1 MIRTEFFTGPAIAAQ
16 LPSLSALRMQVFRA
30 WPYLYDGSLPSEA
43 DTLSSFAQSKTAG
56 IAIAFDGHAPVGA
69 STCVHMPEEDD
80 HVTLPFRQAGID
92 LASICYFGESVLL
105 EAYRGQGIGVRFF
118 ELREAHAQTMPG
130 VTTTAFCAVQRP
142 DEHPL
147 KPPGVVPLDAF
158 WRKRGYAPTDLACK
172 MVWKQTDS
180 ADKVENTL
188 RFWTKRLAG

>member
-1 MIRTEFFTGPAIAAQ
+1 MIRSEFFTGPAIAAQ
-16 LPSLSALRMQVFRA
+16 LPSLSALRMTVFRA

-56 IAIAFDGHAPVGA
+56 IAIAFDGDEPVGA

-80 HVTLPFRQAGID
+80 HITLPFRQAGID
-92 LASICYFGESVLL
+92 LGSICYFGESVLL

-118 ELREAHAQTMPG
+118 ELREAHARSISG

-142 DEHPL
+142 DEHKL
-147 KPPGVVPLDAF
+147 KPASAVPLDAF
-158 WRKRGYAPTDLACK
+158 WRKRGYTPTDLVCK
-172 MVWKQTDS
+172 MVWKQIDS

-188 RFWTKRLAG
+188 RFWTKRLT